1 MAAALDTTLDTL
13 PMPISAALPST
24 PDGRQ
29 RRKSTAQMNL
39 IDTVQKLQ
47 KKVDDLAANRP
58 PPIAE
63 KEIEEVATELVPDLQ
78 VRTDEQCRLP

>member
-1 MAAALDTTLDTL
+1 MAAEFDIL

-24 PDGRQ
+24 PQ
-29 RRKSTAQMNL
+29 ANRRNSTAQLNL

-47 KKVDDLAANRP
+47 KKVDELAAHRP

-63 KEIEEVATELVPDLQ
+63 NEIEEAAMELGPAPE
-78 VRTDEQCRLP
+78 VRTAEQFRLP